1 MNKKIS
7 KIYLVIAT
15 IFLAIGFFY
24 VLNHR
29 LIIGLMYIALCLMYI
44 RLHYSIIKKQAHDI
58 SIDSKDFRAIK
69 KDSKFN
75 ELLSQGKRIKAIKRC
90 RELTACDLIT
100 AQKYVD
106 SKL

>member
-1 MNKKIS
+1 MNKKMS

-15 IFLAIGFFY
+15 IFFAIGFFY

-29 LIIGLMYIALCLMYI
+29 LVIGLMYIALCLMYI
-44 RLHYSIIKKQAHDI
+44 RLHYSIIKKQTLDV
-58 SIDSKDFRAIK
+58 SIDSKEFRAIK

-90 RELTACDLIT
+90 RMVTGCGLKT
-100 AQKYVD
+100 AQDYVD